1 MLMRLKVTVG
11 MSFIGYYGNCK
22 EISISDF
29 KLVDTKLMTVDF
41 QPICGSCLRDR
52 GYRMSTSYKCQKGQ
66 AKACFT
72 YFIVLINI
80 MA

>member
-1 MLMRLKVTVG
+1 MLMRLKVIVG

-41 QPICGSCLRDR
+41 QPTCGSF
-52 GYRMSTSYKCQKGQ
+52 STGSWLPD
-66 AKACFT
+66 
-72 YFIVLINI
+72 VNI
-80 MA
+80 L